1 MLILKV
7 EEGARE
13 RGLRILAILIV
24 RTLLDTR
31 SVEIIPLN
39 VRVVI

>member
-1 MLILKV
+1 MFILKV

-13 RGLRILAILIV
+13 SGLRILAIFIL
-24 RTLLDTR
+24 RTLLEMR
-31 SVEIIPLN
+31 SVEMIPLN